1 MVELIRSRTLHL
13 AILMFLLYI
22 ISVRKN
28 TKSHFDW
35 LLHFTSG
42 RRREKFFVI
51 VDRQDGLFH
60 PVHISLS
67 NVKLNSSSVLQNC
80 SLFSPSPALFIAVRF
95 SENEK
100 GTFGRKNPHVFYKD
114 HRGSSSKHYP
124 YIQKQASKRPQPN
137 PCGLDVNVLNDENV
151 ITLFLM
157 FLKTLLSSL
166 VADFAALEKTSS

>member
-1 MVELIRSRTLHL
+1 MPVKLHSQKIKYGLVELIRSRTLHI

-67 NVKLNSSSVLQNC
+67 NVKLNSSSVLQKC
-80 SLFSPSPALFIAVRF
+80 IVSSVLLPLSLLLSVSVRMKRELLGEKIHMYFTKTTEEAAVNTILTYKNKPA
-95 SENEK
+95 
-100 GTFGRKNPHVFYKD
+100 KD
-114 HRGSSSKHYP
+114 H
-124 YIQKQASKRPQPN
+124 
-137 PCGLDVNVLNDENV
+137 
-151 ITLFLM
+151 
-157 FLKTLLSSL
+157 SL
-166 VADFAALEKTSS
+166 IPAGWM